1 MIDVLANRHPTR
13 ADSTTLDPMSLPG
26 GDLIVRPGPGVPKG
40 LRIPADELEER
51 FSRSGGPGGQGVN
64 TTDSR
69 VELLFEPGTSG
80 ALTEAQRERVLTTL
94 ADRLVHD
101 RISIVASEHRSQFRN
116 RAAARE
122 RLADLL
128 RSTLAPAPPTR
139 RATRRTRGSQLRRLE
154 TKRRRGEIKAGRRRM
169 LGDSH

>member
-1 MIDVLANRHPTR
+1 M
-13 ADSTTLDPMSLPG
+13 PG
-26 GDLIVRPGPGVPKG
+26 GDLIVRPGPGVPRG
-40 LRIPADELEER
+40 LTIPAAELDER

-69 VELLFEPGTSG
+69 VELLFEPAASSAFTQ
-80 ALTEAQRERVLTTL
+80 AQRDRILTAL

-101 RISIVASEHRSQFRN
+101 RISIVASEYRSQFRN

-128 RSTLAPAPPTR
+128 RRALAPPPPTR
-139 RATRRTRGSQLRRLE
+139 RATKRTRGSQVRRLE
-154 TKRRRGEIKAGRRRM
+154 TKRRRGEIKAGRRMPRDT
-169 LGDSH
+169 G